1 MGRLL
6 NWLDAKLIP
15 QWRDSWKFSSVQ
27 VVTVFGTLVA
37 TYPDLF
43 ITFLTLMITHPVARL
58 LAIAGVIAVIALR
71 LWNQQETED
80 EQTEG

>member
-1 MGRLL
+1 MSKISD
-6 NWLDAKLIP
+6 WLDKKLIP
-15 QWRDSWKFSSVQ
+15 QWRQSWRFSSVQ
-27 VVTVFGTLVA
+27 VLTIFGTLVA

-71 LWNQQETED
+71 LWNQQEPED